1 MMVEWKNFC
10 LFLTT
15 VFVYDLINNI
25 AILVMLLN
33 CHSFWKFLNII
44 CKTHGAKTSQ
54 TYRVVL
60 GY

>member
-33 CHSFWKFLNII
+33 CHSF
-44 CKTHGAKTSQ
+44 
-54 TYRVVL
+54 
-60 GY
+60 